1 MDAVATNGIVRV
13 HTSLLASESTVC
25 VTIEDNGC
33 GISEQR
39 KKHLFEPFYTTKEK
53 GTGIGLSVCKKLI
66 EEMGGQIE
74 VYSTEGKGTRV
85 ELRLA
90 AVVSAESAF
99 LAR

>member
-1 MDAVATNGIVRV
+1 MQNAIDAVDTNGIVRI
-13 HTSLLASESTVC
+13 HSRFFASESTVS

-53 GTGIGLSVCKKLI
+53 GTGIGLSVCKKLV

-74 VYSTEGKGTRV
+74 IYST
-85 ELRLA
+85 
-90 AVVSAESAF
+90 
-99 LAR
+99 